1 MEKQRKILPPEIL
14 LEQYRQLLQEG
25 SGVEELPLVISGSSM
40 TPFLV
45 GGRDTVY
52 LSRPAGRLRRGDM
65 ALYRR
70 DNGAYVLHRVYRV
83 ECEGYTMVGDAQAE
97 LEHGIR
103 EDQILAV
110 VKRVLRKGKAV
121 EPGCV
126 LWFFFEKVW
135 IRMVPLRR
143 PVMRFYSL
151 LRCKN
156 KTHG

>member
-1 MEKQRKILPPEIL
+1 MNDNMKVLPPEAAVERIL
-14 LEQYRQLLQEG
+14 AVIDTG
-25 SGVEELPLVISGSSM
+25 AAAPLVISGSSM
-40 TPFLV
+40 SPFLV
-45 GGRDTVY
+45 HGRDTVY
-52 LSRPAGRLRRGDM
+52 LSRPAGQLRRGDM

-70 DNGAYVLHRVYRV
+70 DNGQYVLHRVYRV
-83 ECEGYTMVGDAQAE
+83 EGKRYTMVGDAQAE

-151 LRCKN
+151 IRRKN
-156 KTHG
+156 ETHG